1 MSSITAVESNEL
13 SKRLDPIV
21 DSYRG
26 KKGITIPLLA
36 AIQKEFGYVA
46 QEAVEYVSQ
55 KLDIS
60 ASEMFGVATFYAMF
74 RLQPEGKYVIRIC
87 RGTAC
92 HVQGSAGVAEEI
104 SRHLG
109 VKEGETTED
118 GLFTIQHVAC
128 LGCCSLAPVIMV
140 GDDVHGLLTP
150 PKSVEVIDQYR
161 AKG

>member
-1 MSSITAVESNEL
+1 MSSTTAVGSTEL
-13 SKRLDPIV
+13 SQRLDPII
-21 DSYRG
+21 DNYRG

-36 AIQKEFGYVA
+36 DVQREYGYVA
-46 QEAVEYVSQ
+46 QEAVEYVAR
-55 KLDIS
+55 KMDIS

-74 RLQPEGKYVIRIC
+74 RLQPEGKYVIRVC

-104 SRHLG
+104 ARHLG
-109 VKEGETTED
+109 IKEGETTKD

-128 LGCCSLAPVIMV
+128 LGCCSLAPVMMV
-140 GDDVHGLLTP
+140 GEDVHGLLTP

-161 AKG
+161 SKG